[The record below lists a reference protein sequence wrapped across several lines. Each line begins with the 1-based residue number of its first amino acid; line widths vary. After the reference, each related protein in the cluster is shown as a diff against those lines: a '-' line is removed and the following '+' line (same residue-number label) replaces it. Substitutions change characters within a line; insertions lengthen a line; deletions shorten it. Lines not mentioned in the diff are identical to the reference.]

1 MKNKGLR
8 PFSFL
13 LYLLNDGLESLW
25 VVNGE
30 VSENL
35 TVNLDT
41 SLAQSTHQTILVHT
55 L

>member
-13 LYLLNDGLESLW
+13 LNLLNDGLESLW

-35 TVNLDT
+35 AVDLDT
-41 SLAQSTHQTILVHT
+41 GLAQGTHQTRVVHT
-55 L
+55 R